1 MTQVF
6 HPHLIF
12 LFILLATHG
21 PKYSVEINMRSLNL
35 ATAIASLPALTQ
47 AFTLT
52 DICTSTYLAA
62 NFPAVDFYDGI
73 TLDPTS
79 ITAKT
84 VTNATASSV
93 FYPNAV
99 IDYCAVTFKYSHNGL
114 DDSVLL
120 TYWVPAPANFQN
132 RYLSTGGG
140 GYAINSGAQSL
151 PGGVQYGAVAGDTD
165 GGFGIFQNN
174 VISDFLLANGTLN
187 WQNVYMFGY
196 NAIHEMSVIGK
207 EFTTSIF
214 NMTANNATL
223 YSYYQGCSEGGRE
236 GWSQVQRFA
245 DQFDGATIGAPAFR
259 FAFQQVQHLY
269 SNVVEKTLDYYPPP
283 CELQKIVN
291 ETIIACDPYDGKT
304 DGVVSRTDLCTLNFN
319 ISTLLGTPYSCPA
332 SAGSPFSSPTPAQ
345 NGSISAKGLAVAQ
358 KILDGLHTTDGK
370 RAYFSYTPSSTFT
383 DAATAYNATTGEYG
397 LSITSLGGSFVDV
410 LLDLKNGSNLQSLEG
425 VTYDTLR
432 DWIQDGWNRY
442 NDVLMTNWPDLTPYK
457 NAGGKIIHFHGE
469 SDYSIPTASSVRYYE
484 SVREIM
490 NPGLSYNDSVAAT
503 NEFYRL
509 FLVPGGSHCAVNTAE
524 PNGPW
529 PQTNLQVLIDWVEN
543 GVAPDTLNATVLQGA
558 NKGTNQQICGWPLRP
573 FWTNNGTTMECQY
586 DQESIDSWIYDLDA
600 FDMPVY

>member
-1 MTQVF
+1 
-6 HPHLIF
+6 
-12 LFILLATHG
+12 
-21 PKYSVEINMRSLNL
+21 MRSSHV
-35 ATAIASLPALTQ
+35 ATAIASLPALVQ
-47 AFTLT
+47 SLSLT
-52 DICTSTYLAA
+52 DICTPTYLAA

-79 ITAKT
+79 ITAKM
-84 VTNATASSV
+84 VINASASSV

-114 DDSVLL
+114 NDSVLL

-140 GYAINSGAQSL
+140 GYAINSETQSL
-151 PGGVQYGAVAGDTD
+151 AGGVEYGAVAGQTD

-174 VISDFLLANGTLN
+174 VIAQFLLANGTVN

-207 EFTTSIF
+207 EFTSTIF
-214 NMTANNATL
+214 NMTAKNATL

-236 GWSQVQRFA
+236 GFSQVQRFA
-245 DQFDGATIGAPAFR
+245 DQFDGAAIGAPAFR
-259 FAFQQVQHLY
+259 YAFQQVQHLY
-269 SNVVEKTLDYYPPP
+269 SNVVEQTLDYYPPP

-304 DGVVSRTDLCTLNFN
+304 DGVVSRTDLCTINFN

-332 SAGSPFSSPTPAQ
+332 AAGGFFGGATPAQ

-370 RAYFSYTPSSTFT
+370 RAYFSYTSSSTFT
-383 DAATAYNATTGEYG
+383 DALTSYNPTSGQFG
-397 LSITSLGGSFVDV
+397 LDITSLGGSFVEV

-425 VTYDTLR
+425 VTYDTLHN
-432 DWIQDGWNRY
+432 WIQDGWNRY

-457 NAGGKIIHFHGE
+457 NSGGKIIHFHGE
-469 SDYSIPTASSVRYYE
+469 SDFSIPTASSVRYYE
-484 SVREIM
+484 SVREVM

-509 FLVPGGSHCAVNTAE
+509 FLVPGGSHCAVNAAE

-543 GVAPDTLNATVLQGA
+543 GAAPVTLNATVLQGE
-558 NKGTNQQICGWPLRP
+558 NIGTNQQICGWPLRP
-573 FWTNNGTTMECQY
+573 FWTNNGTTMECRY
-586 DQESIDSWIYDLDA
+586 EQESIDSWIYDLDA